1 MDGCLRST
9 SATSIHRPV
18 ADSSFGAQKC
28 CSTSASLP
36 DISMEHQSPKPNVAP
51 SNGASEGVESRSLL
65 EDDVTKTLLN
75 VTSSY
80 GRKGRRLNGTFCLRG
95 DTMEGIIQCLV
106 FLKAFAPLDVD
117 PALHVVP
124 SLYSV
129 VVVASS

>member
-18 ADSSFGAQKC
+18 ADSTFGAQKC
-28 CSTSASLP
+28 CGTSASLP
-36 DISMEHQSPKPNVAP
+36 DISMEQPPTPDPAPPNA
-51 SNGASEGVESRSLL
+51 SAGAESCSFL

-80 GRKGRRLNGTFCLRG
+80 SRKGRRLNGTFCLRG

-106 FLKAFAPLDVD
+106 FLKAFAV
-117 PALHVVP
+117 
-124 SLYSV
+124 
-129 VVVASS
+129 